1 MYMLEIISRFFD
13 KGQSQ
18 RDTGEP
24 VIVTSEYHS
33 LSPKMISRDAR
44 KVVEVLQDA
53 GYQAYVVGGAVRDL
67 LLGLK
72 AKDFDVVAAVRP
84 KQGGVRQTRW
94 RLDQHLSA
102 LADGRQTTVR

>member
-1 MYMLEIISRFFD
+1 MLEIISRFFD

-44 KVVEVLQDA
+44 KVVEVL
-53 GYQAYVVGGAVRDL
+53 
-67 LLGLK
+67 
-72 AKDFDVVAAVRP
+72 
-84 KQGGVRQTRW
+84 
-94 RLDQHLSA
+94 
-102 LADGRQTTVR
+102 